1 MELPFISEAC
11 IVSIPDKEA
20 STRVAALIR
29 FHQDFSSGN
38 LITVRKHLSEKLL
51 HYKLPT
57 ALRVLRNGEE
67 IPLTVS
73 GKVIR
78 KKVAETYFP
87 LTEYCQLPADVEI
100 WDIRGEQKNDGSQR
114 AWDWAGLQG
123 C

>member
-11 IVSIPDKEA
+11 IVSIADRDA
-20 STRVAALIR
+20 STRVAALVR
-29 FHQDFSSGN
+29 FHQDFPCGN
-38 LITVRKHLSEKLL
+38 LTTIREHLSDKLL
-51 HYKLPT
+51 LYKLPT

-78 KKVAETYFP
+78 RQVVEKYFP
-87 LTEYCQLPADVEI
+87 LTEYCQLPANVEL
-100 WDIRGEQKNDGSQR
+100 WNVLGEQKNNGSQK

>member
-11 IVSIPDKEA
+11 IVSIADKAA
-20 STRVAALIR
+20 STRVAALVR
-29 FHQDFSSGN
+29 FHQDFPCEN
-38 LITVRKHLSEKLL
+38 LSTIRQHLSDKLL
-51 HYKLPT
+51 QYKLPT

-78 KKVAETYFP
+78 KRVVEKYFP
-87 LTEYCQLPADVEI
+87 LTEYCQLPANVELWNI
-100 WDIRGEQKNDGSQR
+100 LGEQKNNGSQK

>member
-11 IVSIPDKEA
+11 IVAIADRDA
-20 STRVAALIR
+20 STRVAALVR
-29 FHQDFSSGN
+29 FHQDFPGGN
-38 LITVRKHLSEKLL
+38 LTTIRQHLCDKLL
-51 HYKLPT
+51 QYKLPT

-78 KKVAETYFP
+78 KRVVEKYFP
-87 LTEYCQLPADVEI
+87 LTEYCQLPANVELWNI
-100 WDIRGEQKNDGSQR
+100 LGEQKNNGSQK

>member
-11 IVSIPDKEA
+11 IVSIADKDA
-20 STRVAALIR
+20 STRVGALVR
-29 FHQDFSSGN
+29 FHQDFPCGN
-38 LITVRKHLSEKLL
+38 LTTIRQHLSDKLL
-51 HYKLPT
+51 QYKLPT

-78 KKVAETYFP
+78 KRVVEKYFP
-87 LTEYCQLPADVEI
+87 LTEYCQLPANVELWNI
-100 WDIRGEQKNDGSQR
+100 LGEQKNNGSQK